1 MQLPSAASL
10 QAAAG
15 AQATKLAW
23 MAGHPSETADF
34 AVPCRPIRS
43 LEARQ
48 AQLLQAELPLPQGS
62 LAEMARADDTDLLE
76 WDRVKADEEDAE
88 GECQ

>member
-1 MQLPSAASL
+1 MRGTLQKQLIGSA
-10 QAAAG
+10 
-15 AQATKLAW
+15 
-23 MAGHPSETADF
+23 
-34 AVPCRPIRS
+34 CRPIRS
-43 LEARQ
+43 LEAQQ

-88 GECQ
+88 GESHGVGYNGVCLASDESQGW